1 MDVLCRCINSALF
14 LSHDMRRD
22 VQVHLLLLGDPDPG
36 IIVRFEGSSLKYLNP
51 DERSSGSLIKKSLQ
65 KNISDV
71 QVQSTPGVW
80 IRKGNLEMLMEEFR
94 GTGRNIFYLKEDGGD
109 IRTSVHL
116 VDDGI
121 FIFGDDRGVNEEEEK
136 LISGYEPYV
145 ISLGP
150 LSLHTDHC
158 ITLINNELDRLV
170 IDKQFL

>member
-22 VQVHLLLLGDPDPG
+22 VRVHLLLLGDPDPG

-65 KNISDV
+65 KNISDI

-94 GTGRNIFYLKEDGGD
+94 DTGRNIFYLKEDEID
-109 IRTSVHL
+109 IRASAHL
-116 VDDGI
+116 MDDGI
-121 FIFGDDRGVNEEEEK
+121 FIFGDDMGVNEDEEK

-170 IDKQFL
+170 VDK